1 LGIKASP
8 ANRPGSKCLTMSM
21 KSPLAA
27 LFLMLLCSSST
38 FAQDRAATPDLAKP
52 GPAAAAQLSQDQ
64 IRDLIRE
71 AAERDIE
78 NDKKQRDYTY
88 IQREEEH
95 KLDGKGQVK
104 SSESR
109 TYEIMVLYEEPV
121 RKLIA
126 RDDKPLSD
134 SDARKEDEKL
144 QKIIEKRKNQSEG
157 DRRKRLEKQEKDRED
172 GRRFVKEIAD
182 AYNFRFTG
190 KDNLGGRET
199 LVIDADP
206 RPGYEPH
213 MKEAK
218 FLPKFRFRVWLDQ
231 AEKQW
236 VKLDIQCIDTV
247 SVGLF
252 LLRVHKGSNIQIEQV
267 RVNDE
272 IWLPRHVALKL
283 DARLALLKGL
293 NIEEDVAFRD
303 YKKFRTDSRIV
314 PAADIQDPPIQSSP
328 HQ

>member
-1 LGIKASP
+1 
-8 ANRPGSKCLTMSM
+8 M
-21 KSPLAA
+21 KSLLAS
-27 LFLMLLCSSST
+27 LFLMLLLSFSG
-38 FAQDRAATPDLAKP
+38 FAQEGAVTPDLARTLH
-52 GPAAAAQLSQDQ
+52 LSQDQ

-95 KLDGKGQVK
+95 KLDGQGQVK

-121 RKLIA
+121 HKLIA
-126 RDDKPLSD
+126 RNNQPLSD
-134 SDARKEDEKL
+134 SDARKEDEKV
-144 QKIIEKRKNQSEG
+144 QKIIEKRKNESESN
-157 DRRKRLEKQEKDRED
+157 RRKRVEKQDHDREEA
-172 GRRFVKEIAD
+172 RQFVKEIVD
-182 AYNFRFTG
+182 AYNFRLAG
-190 KDNLGGRET
+190 EENLDGRET
-199 LVIDADP
+199 VVIDAEP

-213 MKEAK
+213 MKNAR
-218 FLPKFRFRVWLDQ
+218 FLPKFRFRVWLDR

-252 LLRVHKGSNIQIEQV
+252 LARLHKGSSIQIEQL

-272 IWLPRHVALKL
+272 VWLPKHVSLKL
-283 DARLALLKGL
+283 DARVALLKGV
-293 NIEEDVAFRD
+293 NIAEDVSYRD
-303 YKKFRTDSRIV
+303 YKKFRTGTRIV
-314 PAADIQDPPIQSSP
+314 PEADIQNPPSQSTP
-328 HQ
+328 HP

>member
-1 LGIKASP
+1 MHCQASP
-8 ANRPGSKCLTMSM
+8 ANRPNSNSVSM
-21 KSPLAA
+21 LMKPLLASLLLA
-27 LFLMLLCSSST
+27 LLLSFSSSV
-38 FAQDRAATPDLAKP
+38 FAQDAAATPNLATP
-52 GPAAAAQLSQDQ
+52 QLSQDQ
-64 IRDLIRE
+64 IRDLIRD
-71 AAERDIE
+71 AAEKDIE

-88 IQREEEH
+88 LQREEEH
-95 KLDGKGQVK
+95 KLDGNGQVK

-126 RDDKPLSD
+126 KDDKPLSD
-134 SDARKEDEKL
+134 NDARKEDEKV
-144 QKIIEKRKNQSEG
+144 QKIIEKRKNESEG
-157 DRRKRLEKQEKDRED
+157 DRRKRLEKQDKDRED

-182 AYNFRFTG
+182 AYNFRFAG
-190 KDNLGGRET
+190 KENLEGHET

-218 FLPKFRFRVWLDQ
+218 FLPKFRFRVWVDQ

-236 VKLDIQCIDTV
+236 VRLDIQCIDTA

-272 IWLPRHVALKL
+272 VWLPRRVSLKL

-293 NIEEDVAFRD
+293 NISEDVTYRD
-303 YKKFRTDSRIV
+303 YRKFRTDTRILPV
-314 PAADIQDPPIQSSP
+314 GELQEQ
-328 HQ
+328 H

>member
-1 LGIKASP
+1 MPLKP
-8 ANRPGSKCLTMSM
+8 L
-21 KSPLAA
+21 LAA
-27 LFLMLLCSSST
+27 SLLLLLISGSDQTS
-38 FAQDRAATPDLAKP
+38 FSALAQDQATAPSLAATT
-52 GPAAAAQLSQDQ
+52 QLSQDQ

-71 AAERDIE
+71 AAAKDIE

-88 IQREEEH
+88 IQREDEH

-134 SDARKEDEKL
+134 SNARKEDEKVH
-144 QKIIEKRKNQSEG
+144 KIIEKRKNENDG
-157 DRRKRLEKQEKDRED
+157 DRRKRLEKQDKDREEA
-172 GRRFVKEIAD
+172 RQFVKEIAN
-182 AYNFRFTG
+182 AYTFRLVG
-190 KDNLGGRET
+190 EENVDGRET
-199 LVIDADP
+199 EVIDADP

-213 MKEAK
+213 MKDAK
-218 FLPKFRFRVWLDQ
+218 FLPKFRFRVWLDRV
-231 AEKQW
+231 EKQW

-252 LLRVHKGSNIQIEQV
+252 LVRLHKGSNIQIEQV

-272 IWLPRHVALKL
+272 VWLPRQVSLKL
-283 DARLALLKGL
+283 DARVALLKGL
-293 NIEEDVAFRD
+293 NIAEDVTYHD
-303 YKKFRTDSRIV
+303 YKKFRTGSKIV
-314 PAADIQDPPIQSSP
+314 PEAETQPPPSP
-328 HQ
+328 PPHR

>member
-1 LGIKASP
+1 MKQPAARVLLLVLTSCLAWAQNRSAEPTSPSP
-8 ANRPGSKCLTMSM
+8 A
-21 KSPLAA
+21 A
-27 LFLMLLCSSST
+27 
-38 FAQDRAATPDLAKP
+38 
-52 GPAAAAQLSQDQ
+52 GPQLSQDQ

-71 AAERDIE
+71 AAEKDME

-104 SSESR
+104 SGESR

-126 RDDKPLSD
+126 KDDKPLSD
-134 SDARKEDEKL
+134 SEARKEEDKL
-144 QKIIEKRKNQSEG
+144 QKIIEKRKNESDDE
-157 DRRKRLEKQEKDRED
+157 RRKRMEKQDKEREE
-172 GRRFVKEIAD
+172 GRQFVKEIAD

-190 KDNLGGRET
+190 KENLGGRET

-213 MKEAK
+213 MKDAK
-218 FLPKFRFRVWLDQ
+218 FLPKFRFRAWLDQ
-231 AEKQW
+231 EEKQW

-314 PAADIQDPPIQSSP
+314 PVGEIQEQ
-328 HQ
+328 H

>member
-1 LGIKASP
+1 MKQP
-8 ANRPGSKCLTMSM
+8 AAILLLLVISWPG
-21 KSPLAA
+21 LAQDKPIETP
-27 LFLMLLCSSST
+27 SSS
-38 FAQDRAATPDLAKP
+38 
-52 GPAAAAQLSQDQ
+52 PAAAPGLSQDQ

-71 AAERDIE
+71 AAEKDIQ

-109 TYEIMVLYEEPV
+109 TFEVMVLYEEQV

-126 RDDKPLSD
+126 KDDRLLSD
-134 SDARKEDEKL
+134 DDARKEDEKV
-144 QKIIEKRKNQSEG
+144 QKIIEKRKNESED
-157 DRRKRLEKQEKDRED
+157 DRRKRLEKQNKEQEQ
-172 GRRFVKEIAD
+172 GRQFVKEIAD
-182 AYNFRFTG
+182 AYNFRF
-190 KDNLGGRET
+190 LGEEDLDGRRSQ
-199 LVIDADP
+199 VIDAEP

-213 MKEAK
+213 MKDAK
-218 FLPKFRFRVWLDQ
+218 FLPKFRFRVWLDE

-236 VKLDIQCIDTV
+236 VKLDIQSIDTV

-252 LLRVHKGSNIQIEQV
+252 LLRLHKGSNIQIEQV

-272 IWLPRHVALKL
+272 VWLPKHVALKL

-293 NIEEDVAFRD
+293 KIVEDVTYRD
-303 YKKFRTDSRIV
+303 YKKFRTDTKIV
-314 PAADIQDPPIQSSP
+314 PIADAQSE
-328 HQ
+328 H

>member
-1 LGIKASP
+1 MKPPAARVLLLVLTSCLAWTQNRSAEPTSPSP
-8 ANRPGSKCLTMSM
+8 AAV
-21 KSPLAA
+21 PL
-27 LFLMLLCSSST
+27 
-38 FAQDRAATPDLAKP
+38 
-52 GPAAAAQLSQDQ
+52 LSQDQ

-71 AAERDIE
+71 AADKDIE

-95 KLDGKGQVK
+95 RLDGKGQVK
-104 SSESR
+104 SSESK

-126 RDDKPLSD
+126 KDDKPLSD
-134 SDARKEDEKL
+134 SDARKEDEKV
-144 QKIIEKRKNQSEG
+144 QKIIEKRKNESDG
-157 DRRKRLEKQEKDRED
+157 DRRKRLEKQEKDREE
-172 GRRFVKEIAD
+172 GRQFVKEIAD
-182 AYNFRFTG
+182 AYNFRFSG
-190 KDNLGGRET
+190 KEILGGRDT

-213 MKEAK
+213 MKDAK

-231 AEKQW
+231 AEQQW

-252 LLRVHKGSNIQIEQV
+252 LLRVHKGSNIQLEQV

-303 YKKFRTDSRIV
+303 YKKFRTDTKIL
-314 PAADIQDPPIQSSP
+314 PAAEVQEQ
-328 HQ
+328 H

>member
-1 LGIKASP
+1 
-8 ANRPGSKCLTMSM
+8 MSM
-21 KSPLAA
+21 RSLLAA

-38 FAQDRAATPDLAKP
+38 FAQDRAAPPDVAKP
-52 GPAAAAQLSQDQ
+52 GPAAPAQLSQDQ

-218 FLPKFRFRVWLDQ
+218 FLPKFRFRVWLDR

>member
-1 LGIKASP
+1 MKQIATSLLLLAFLSWP
-8 ANRPGSKCLTMSM
+8 A
-21 KSPLAA
+21 LAQNQPA
-27 LFLMLLCSSST
+27 ENPKRS
-38 FAQDRAATPDLAKP
+38 ATS
-52 GPAAAAQLSQDQ
+52 GPELSQDQ
-64 IRDLIRE
+64 IQNFIRE
-71 AAERDIE
+71 AAEKDME

-126 RDDKPLSD
+126 KDDKPLSD
-134 SDARKEDEKL
+134 NDARKEDEKV
-144 QKIIEKRKNQSEG
+144 QKIIEKRKNESDG
-157 DRRKRLEKQEKDRED
+157 DRKKRLEKQEKDREE
-172 GRRFVKEIAD
+172 GRQFVKEIAD
-182 AYNFRFTG
+182 AYSFHFTG
-190 KDNLGGRET
+190 KENLGGRET
-199 LVIDADP
+199 MVIDADP

-213 MKEAK
+213 MKDAK

-236 VKLDIQCIDTV
+236 VKMDIQCIDTV

-252 LLRVHKGSNIQIEQV
+252 LLRVHKGSNIQLEQV

-272 IWLPRHVALKL
+272 IWLPKHVALKL

-303 YKKFRTDSRIV
+303 YKKFRTDTRIV
-314 PAADIQDPPIQSSP
+314 PVGEVLEQ
-328 HQ
+328 H